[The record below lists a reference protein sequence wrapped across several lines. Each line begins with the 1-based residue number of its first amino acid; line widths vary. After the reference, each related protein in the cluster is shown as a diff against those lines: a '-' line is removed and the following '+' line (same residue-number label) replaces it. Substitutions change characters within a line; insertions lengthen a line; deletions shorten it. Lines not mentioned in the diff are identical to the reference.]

1 MNYSNRYIVK
11 CMYPSKL
18 PDHPRNF
25 TPMSVPLA
33 IAFLCP
39 SRDIL
44 CIEYEM
50 YVLNQCCILY

>member
-1 MNYSNRYIVK
+1 
-11 CMYPSKL
+11 MYPSKL
-18 PDHPRNF
+18 LDHPRNL
-25 TPMSVPLA
+25 TPMRVPLA